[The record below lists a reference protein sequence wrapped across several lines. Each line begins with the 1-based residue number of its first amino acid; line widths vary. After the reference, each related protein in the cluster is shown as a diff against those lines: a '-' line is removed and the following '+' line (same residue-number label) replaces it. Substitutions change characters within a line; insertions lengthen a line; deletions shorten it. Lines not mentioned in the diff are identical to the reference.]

1 MQAASIALKDKDKKK
16 ALDHLAEFCGVIQQ
30 RVKQLLELIPDVR
43 AREADILSSLKAGNE
58 DLQLQA
64 AALLRA
70 NLGELQQ
77 AALSLAVGA
86 SASYGTH
93 VSTAL
98 AMADC
103 RGLVGCMALVFWV
116 VSIEYCSSMWG
127 LSSLVDCA
135 AGKLMR
141 RLSAV
146 LSE

>member
-1 MQAASIALKDKDKKK
+1 MQAAGIALKDKDE
-16 ALDHLAEFCGVIQQ
+16 ALDHLTEFSSVIQQ
-30 RVKQLLELIPDVR
+30 RVKQLLAFIPEVR
-43 AREADILSSLKAGNE
+43 VLEADMLSALKVDN
-58 DLQLQA
+58 DQLQLRA
-64 AALLRA
+64 ASLLRA
-70 NLGELQQ
+70 KLGELQQ
-77 AALSLAVGA
+77 GALSLAVGA